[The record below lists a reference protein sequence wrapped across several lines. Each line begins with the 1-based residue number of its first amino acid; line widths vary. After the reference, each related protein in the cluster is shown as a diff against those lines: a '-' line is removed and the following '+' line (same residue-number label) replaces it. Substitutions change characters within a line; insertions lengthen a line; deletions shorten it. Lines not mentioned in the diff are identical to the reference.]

1 MGTLSQRTLF
11 ILQWYCHAMITP
23 THSVC
28 SYKPFSFIARKRL
41 QNAGFK
47 LEITVIVTN
56 NQTWQWNFTL
66 KEKFFLRHQLLPTAE
81 FDKHQNQNSW
91 QKKRSLT
98 FHLTDTMVCYYFI
111 ITQRVP
117 RMDAWMDGWMH
128 RWMHRWLINIL
139 SNIQARGPKKH
150 MKRLNAPKH
159 WMLDKLLGEY
169 SIFSPF
175 YE

>member
-91 QKKRSLT
+91 QKKRSLKKISSHKNLIIHVLVFLSLFILLIQWYVIT
-98 FHLTDTMVCYYFI
+98 SSLLNAFHGWMHG
-111 ITQRVP
+111 
-117 RMDAWMDGWMH
+117 WMDGCIDGCIDDW
-128 RWMHRWLINIL
+128 
-139 SNIQARGPKKH
+139 
-150 MKRLNAPKH
+150 
-159 WMLDKLLGEY
+159 
-169 SIFSPF
+169 
-175 YE
+175 